1 MAVSCKKT
9 ASQDID
15 AQNEVEA
22 LLKQGENHALS
33 NKFRTKYLDS
43 AYTILSD
50 YKNDSVTRLY
60 YRRAAVAYFG
70 LSKYNASLKTGKTIY
85 SLGKKAGDT
94 VSMAKGL
101 YFSALSHYQKNNND
115 TAFAYYQAAE
125 KLYEKLDDKIT
136 LGEIILYKAYIYYH
150 MGEFVYCESEG
161 TKALKLFDD
170 NYPFEKYDCNNLIAL
185 ALDGQDNGAEAIKY
199 YERALEQID
208 NLGKVGYTE
217 VFRNTSKAL
226 CYNNM
231 GLVYRKSGQYDKAI
245 QMFNDA
251 LRYLRSKDED
261 PLLYAKILNNLAYVN
276 FKAGNNKNLPM
287 LFFNALAI
295 RDSLNNLEGVVNS
308 TYNLGEYYLG
318 QKDTVKAVTYVTR
331 AYQKAK
337 QIKSHYDIRNSLKL
351 LSDIDKK
358 RSVYYADRY
367 VTVTDSLAE
376 ITLKNREKFA
386 RVAYETDRLQDE
398 NLELTRKNTYIIG
411 AALVVVLFGV
421 AIFIIFYLNSRNKEL
436 VLLQEQQKAN
446 EEIYQLM
453 FEQQGNI
460 DSARAE
466 EKNRIAMELHD
477 GILNN
482 IYAVRLNLEFSNRK
496 TDDET
501 IVLRKGY
508 IKELQQVEGEI
519 RAVSHN
525 LSRNTIFNQNTD
537 FAGVLSYL
545 VTSQKNN
552 FDTRFKPYL
561 DKDINWN
568 AAPGTLKINLYRII
582 QEALQNINKYSQ
594 ADNATVEII
603 QEGNV
608 LILTITDDGV
618 GFDASVASSGI
629 GMKNLR
635 QRSVTIGATINVVS
649 VPDEGTTITLKV
661 PVDF

>member
-1 MAVSCKKT
+1 
-9 ASQDID
+9 
-15 AQNEVEA
+15 
-22 LLKQGENHALS
+22 
-33 NKFRTKYLDS
+33 
-43 AYTILSD
+43 
-50 YKNDSVTRLY
+50 
-60 YRRAAVAYFG
+60 
-70 LSKYNASLKTGKTIY
+70 
-85 SLGKKAGDT
+85 
-94 VSMAKGL
+94 
-101 YFSALSHYQKNNND
+101 
-115 TAFAYYQAAE
+115 
-125 KLYEKLDDKIT
+125 
-136 LGEIILYKAYIYYH
+136 
-150 MGEFVYCESEG
+150 
-161 TKALKLFDD
+161 
-170 NYPFEKYDCNNLIAL
+170 
-185 ALDGQDNGAEAIKY
+185 
-199 YERALEQID
+199 
-208 NLGKVGYTE
+208 
-217 VFRNTSKAL
+217 
-226 CYNNM
+226 
-231 GLVYRKSGQYDKAI
+231 
-245 QMFNDA
+245 
-251 LRYLRSKDED
+251 
-261 PLLYAKILNNLAYVN
+261 
-276 FKAGNNKNLPM
+276 M